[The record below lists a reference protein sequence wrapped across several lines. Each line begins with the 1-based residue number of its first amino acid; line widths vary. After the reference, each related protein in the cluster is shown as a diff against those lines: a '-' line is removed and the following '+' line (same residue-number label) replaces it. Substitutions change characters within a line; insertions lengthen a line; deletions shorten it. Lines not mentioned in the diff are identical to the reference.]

1 MPIPTIQG
9 IAGIV
14 NDPEQRT
21 TGSGKPLLVFRLAF
35 NDSKFNEQTNKFE
48 TSRSFYVDTTAWDDL
63 AKRLAGSISKGDQVY
78 VEGRI
83 ETQSWEKD
91 GEKKS
96 KPSLN
101 IRSLRKLEKSQ
112 NAQQGN
118 GGGFQAPAQQVTPQP
133 NGGGSWAGTPAQD
146 PWGTQS
152 QQNPSQGNGGGWDQG
167 TAPF

>member
-14 NDPEQRT
+14 NDPEQRV

-35 NDSKFNEQTNKFE
+35 NDSKFNDQTNKFE

-112 NAQQGN
+112 NQQ
-118 GGGFQAPAQQVTPQP
+118 QP
-133 NGGGSWAGTPAQD
+133 NGGF
-146 PWGTQS
+146 QS
-152 QQNPSQGNGGGWDQG
+152 QQSTPPQQQKGGWNAPQNDPWSTGGNGGGWGNPGNDQ
-167 TAPF
+167 PPY